1 MTYTLTFTDND
12 LRVLNMAL
20 VNQPY
25 KDVVG
30 IIQAINEQIN
40 AQTKE

>member
-1 MTYTLTFTDND
+1 MTYTLNLTDND
-12 LRVLNMAL
+12 LRVLNAAL

-30 IIQAINEQIN
+30 IIASINEQLN
-40 AQTKE
+40 AQNKE